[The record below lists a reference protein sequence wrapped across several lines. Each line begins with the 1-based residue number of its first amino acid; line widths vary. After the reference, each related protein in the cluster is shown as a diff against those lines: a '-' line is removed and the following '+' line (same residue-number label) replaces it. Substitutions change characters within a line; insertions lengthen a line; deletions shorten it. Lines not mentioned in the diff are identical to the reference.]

1 MHRIRL
7 IALDMDGTLLLS
19 DHETVP
25 QRNIDA
31 ICRAESIGI
40 RVAIST
46 GRMLEDAGDFIRRYH
61 LPCMIMAGNGAR
73 ASDGPLPEGNMLYA
87 GNLDPQDAH
96 KALDILLPSG
106 FMVNGFEDGVV
117 HSAGNVQGRKY
128 HLVYR
133 GLIEDRYGEESIRGA
148 ADRGLLKIFAIGD
161 GFAGDL
167 YDPKVEPVRK
177 QLQAALPHLP
187 ITSSGAGN
195 LELTSPEAG
204 KGKTLKRVAEHFG
217 LSAENVMAV
226 GDAGNDL
233 SMLEYAYHSVAMGN
247 ATPEVQAACRYQTG
261 TNDECGV
268 AQIIEQVIEA
278 VLASRGENHE

>member
-25 QRNIDA
+25 QRNIEA
-31 ICRAESIGI
+31 ICRADRLGI

-46 GRMLEDAGDFIRRYH
+46 GRMLEDAGDFVRRYH
-61 LPCMIMAGNGAR
+61 LPCIIMAGNGAR
-73 ASDGPLPEGNMLYA
+73 ASDGPLPEGKILYA
-87 GNLDPQDAH
+87 SNLDPRDAH

-117 HSAGNVQGRKY
+117 HSAGDVRGRKY

-133 GLIEDRYGEESIRGA
+133 GLIEDRYGEESIRAA

-161 GFAGDL
+161 GFAGDI
-167 YDPKVEPVRK
+167 YDPKIEPTRR
-177 QLQAALPHLP
+177 QLEAALPHLP

-195 LELTSPEAG
+195 LELTSPDAG
-204 KGKTLKRVAEHFG
+204 KGKTLKRIAAHYG
-217 LSAENVMAV
+217 LTRENVMAV

-247 ATPEVQAACRYQTG
+247 ATPEVKAICRYTTA

-268 AQIIEQVIEA
+268 AQMIEKVIDA
-278 VLASRGENHE
+278 VLADRGDLHA

>member
-25 QRNIDA
+25 QRNIEA
-31 ICRAESIGI
+31 ICRADRLGI

-73 ASDGPLPEGNMLYA
+73 ASDGPLPEGKILYA
-87 GNLDPQDAH
+87 SNLEPCDAH

-117 HSAGNVQGRKY
+117 HSAGDVRGRKY

-133 GLIEDRYGEESIRGA
+133 GLIEDRYGEESIRAA

-161 GFAGDL
+161 GFAGDI
-167 YDPKVEPVRK
+167 YDPKIEPTRR
-177 QLQAALPHLP
+177 QLEAALPHLP

-195 LELTSPEAG
+195 LELTSPDAG
-204 KGKTLKRVAEHFG
+204 KGKTLERIAAHYG
-217 LSAENVMAV
+217 LARENVMAV

-247 ATPEVQAACRYQTG
+247 ATPEVKAACRYTTA

-268 AQIIEQVIEA
+268 AQIIEKVIDA
-278 VLASRGENHE
+278 VLADRSDLHA

>member
-1 MHRIRL
+1 MHRVRL

-25 QRNIDA
+25 ERNVEAIQRAD
-31 ICRAESIGI
+31 SLGI

-46 GRMLEDAGDFIRRYH
+46 GRMLEDASDFIRRYN

-73 ASDGPLPEGNMLYA
+73 AIDGPMPEGKILYA
-87 GNLDPQDAH
+87 GNLDPCDAH

-117 HSAGNVQGRKY
+117 HSAGDVRGRKY

-133 GLIEDRYGEESIRGA
+133 GLIEDRYGEESIRAA

-167 YDPKVEPVRK
+167 YDPRIEPTRK
-177 QLQAALPHLP
+177 KLEEALPHLP

-195 LELTSPEAG
+195 LELTSPDAG
-204 KGKTLKRVAEHFG
+204 KGKTLERVAQYYG
-217 LSAENVMAV
+217 LTRENVMAV

-233 SMLEYAYHSVAMGN
+233 SMLQYAYHSVAMGN
-247 ATPEVQAACRYQTG
+247 ATSEVLSACRYTTA

-268 AQIIEQVIEA
+268 ALIIEKVINE
-278 VLASRGENHE
+278 VLKAQGENNG